1 MPPVAALTPLGS
13 QPAVLGRGPSGP
25 SKAAL
30 VEVTGDLY
38 SEALSPSSRA
48 LRTNGPRLAH
58 SSCRTVLP
66 PDLSVPRPFGE
77 LLLGLLAGSSL
88 ALPPRFPRCP
98 SPELRARPSSPV
110 VLCPHLDIP
119 QTPQTRWTRSGG
131 MAVDSDISNSACL
144 KSESIT
150 VLSWRVRFQSLGGLN
165 QKPLSSFRSFFL
177 PYNRRQSATSHVRS
191 PSQFLKYVSS
201 FSVLLSERFASS
213 SPVCFAVSCP
223 SHPSPPPHSVLR
235 PVAGQGCLTADL
247 VGPP

>member
-1 MPPVAALTPLGS
+1 MAPAWHTLLAGPFCPLISRFHVPLGS
-13 QPAVLGRGPSGP
+13 CCSAFSQARPWHCHPGSLGVLLQS
-25 SKAAL
+25 SVL
-30 VEVTGDLY
+30 VPL
-38 SEALSPSSRA
+38 L
-48 LRTNGPRLAH
+48 L
-58 SSCRTVLP
+58 SSCVL
-66 PDLSVPRPFGE
+66 
-77 LLLGLLAGSSL
+77 
-88 ALPPRFPRCP
+88 
-98 SPELRARPSSPV
+98 
-110 VLCPHLDIP
+110 HLDIP

-150 VLSWRVRFQSLGGLN
+150 VLSWWVRFQSLGGLN

>member
-1 MPPVAALTPLGS
+1 MLSGASEPSRGPRAGGRVCMPPVAALTPLGS

-77 LLLGLLAGSSL
+77 LLLGLLAGPSL

-110 VLCPHLDIP
+110 VLCPPFGHPTDTSDEMDAFRWYGRRLRHL
-119 QTPQTRWTRSGG
+119 
-131 MAVDSDISNSACL
+131 
-144 KSESIT
+144 K
-150 VLSWRVRFQSLGGLN
+150 LSMS
-165 QKPLSSFRSFFL
+165 K
-177 PYNRRQSATSHVRS
+177 
-191 PSQFLKYVSS
+191 
-201 FSVLLSERFASS
+201 E
-213 SPVCFAVSCP
+213 
-223 SHPSPPPHSVLR
+223 
-235 PVAGQGCLTADL
+235 
-247 VGPP
+247 